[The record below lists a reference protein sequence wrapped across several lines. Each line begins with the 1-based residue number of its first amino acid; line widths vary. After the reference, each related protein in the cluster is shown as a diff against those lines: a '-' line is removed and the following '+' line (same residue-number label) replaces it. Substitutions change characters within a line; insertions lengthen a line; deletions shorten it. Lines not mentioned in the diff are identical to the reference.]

1 MSDNNFE
8 ENKVLGWVCD
18 WRSIMNWQW
27 YKCPL
32 TAHLFMHCVR
42 KANRKDGNFQGV
54 FVPKGSFVTSYNSLA
69 DETGLTLQQVRTA
82 LDKHLTVTG
91 EIIKSTTNK
100 FTMLT
105 VVNYEI
111 YQERQDIK
119 SKRQINKQTTNKQH
133 SNNIQSTYHQHSN
146 SIQTTFNQ
154 HSSNNKQQYNNIN
167 NGTSD
172 GVRHQGAQPSQETT
186 KTTPRFAIAPE
197 GETHAPV
204 DDNAPNLQIEVDSS
218 VDEDSAE
225 ILDERGELAE
235 FMRRRTVRP
244 PRRIILMNTS
254 EWLAYCK
261 IKGIDRDRV
270 FELWGQLE
278 NGKLLTDTQIEK
290 IRRCLSG

>member
-1 MSDNNFE
+1 MSDQDGFVVIHR
-8 ENKVLGWVCD
+8 KIMD
-18 WRSIMNWQW
+18 WEW
-27 YKCPL
+27 YTDPN
-32 TAHLFMHCVR
+32 TAHLFIHCILR
-42 KANRKDGNFQGV
+42 ANHKDKVWHGV
-54 FVPKGSFVTSYNSLA
+54 QIKRGSFITSYEALA
-69 DETGLTLQQVRTA
+69 FETGLTVRQIRTA
-82 LDKHLTVTG
+82 LDNHLLVTG
-91 EIIKSTTNK
+91 ELKKETNNR
-100 FTMLT
+100 FTLIT
-105 VVNYEI
+105 VVNYDK
-111 YQERQDIK
+111 YQDRQNNIL
-119 SKRQINKQTTNKQH
+119 KRKNDKQTT
-133 SNNIQSTYHQHSN
+133 SNRHAER
-146 SIQTTFNQ
+146 QTTDTQPTCNRHASDKQ
-154 HSSNNKQQYNNIN
+154 PTTNNNDNNN
-167 NGTSD
+167 NNETMRTSD